1 MARRDSRPHDVIR
14 TAFYSLWGVLTLV
27 LIFTVAFLVIRLTQT
42 SEQVAM
48 VSGAA
53 RTPGAAGD
61 ASGAVSGRPVTLYFA
76 SAGAIRLVPEER
88 TLPLTENTVENC
100 RIAFAALA
108 AGPHGGTAAP
118 VLPTTASARAFYLL
132 TSGELVVDLARDV
145 ESPETRSASAE
156 WLLVQAIVHTLTQ
169 PTIQAS
175 NDRPVSTV
183 RLLFEGSPM
192 TDTFPSHIALQDAVR
207 PDSSLLGGE

>member
-1 MARRDSRPHDVIR
+1 MARRDFRPHDVIR

-48 VSGAA
+48 VTDAA
-53 RTPGAAGD
+53 RAPRSVGNNAD
-61 ASGAVSGRPVTLYFA
+61 ALSGRPVTLYFA
-76 SAGAIRLVPEER
+76 SPDALRLVPEQR

-108 AGPHGGTAAP
+108 AGPQGTAVP
-118 VLPTTASARAFYLL
+118 VMPTTGAARAFYLL
-132 TSGELVVDLARDV
+132 TSGELVIDLARDV

-169 PTIQAS
+169 PALQAS

-192 TDTFPSHIALQDAVR
+192 ADTFPTHIALQDAVR
-207 PDSSLLGGE
+207 PDPSLLGGE